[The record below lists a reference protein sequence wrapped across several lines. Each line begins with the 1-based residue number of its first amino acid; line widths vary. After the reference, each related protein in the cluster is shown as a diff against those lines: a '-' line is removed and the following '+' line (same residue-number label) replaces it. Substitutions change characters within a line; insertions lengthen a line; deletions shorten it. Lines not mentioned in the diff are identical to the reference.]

1 MDYRSVAGEYTA
13 ERVIEKSRFISY
25 VAHAAGEEEARAFLD
40 RVRKEHPLAT
50 HVCWAYI
57 SDRIGN
63 LQRFSDDGE
72 PQGTAGMPI
81 LGVLKAQE
89 LRETAV
95 AVVRYFGGIKLGAG
109 GLTRAYASLAAEGLS
124 GAQKVLYT
132 VCRELLIETDYPE
145 VDPLLRF
152 FGAKGTMV
160 LMKEFGA
167 RALFTVAVK
176 ERRPRPLRR
185 KSPSFSLAAPTS
197 WRGRVISAPSPR
209 NRARRLQS
217 GISPLFMRQVR

>member
-1 MDYRSVAGEYTA
+1 MQQEYTTIYSPA
-13 ERVIEKSRFISY
+13 EDEFVERKSRFIGHIAP
-25 VAHAAGEEEARAFLD
+25 VQTEEEAQAFIAQIRQQHRD
-40 RVRKEHPLAT
+40 AT
-50 HVCWAYI
+50 HNTYAYI
-57 SDRIGN
+57 LRSGIKRY
-63 LQRFSDDGE
+63 SDDGE

-81 LGVLKAQE
+81 LGVLKAKE

-109 GLTRAYASLAAEGLS
+109 GLTRAYASLAAEGVE
-124 GAQKVLYT
+124 GAKKVLYT

-176 ERRPRPLRR
+176 EADAEAFRAEVTEL
-185 KSPSFSLAAPTS
+185 LL
-197 WRGRVISAPSPR
+197 GRVDILEGESYFRPFP
-209 NRARRLQS
+209 
-217 GISPLFMRQVR
+217 VE

>member
-1 MDYRSVAGEYTA
+1 MDFLSVAGEYTA
-13 ERVIEKSRFISY
+13 ERTIEKSRFLSY
-25 VAHAAGEEEARAFLD
+25 VAHTAGEEEARAFLD
-40 RVRKEHPLAT
+40 RVRKEHPLST

-57 SDRIGN
+57 SDRLGN

-81 LGVLKAQE
+81 LGVLKAKE

-109 GLTRAYASLAAEGLS
+109 GLTRAYASLAAEGVE
-124 GAQKVLYT
+124 GAKKVLYT
-132 VCRELLIETDYPE
+132 VCRELLIEADYPE

-152 FGAKGTMV
+152 FGTKGTMV

-176 ERRPRPLRR
+176 EADAEAFRAEVTELLLGRADILEGESYFRPFP
-185 KSPSFSLAAPTS
+185 
-197 WRGRVISAPSPR
+197 VE
-209 NRARRLQS
+209 
-217 GISPLFMRQVR
+217 

>member
-1 MDYRSVAGEYTA
+1 MDYRSVAGQYTA

-109 GLTRAYASLAAEGLS
+109 GLTRAYASSAAEALER
-124 GAQKVLYT
+124 AEICEYA
-132 VCRELLIETDYPE
+132 VCVEVTIAVNYPE
-145 VDPLLRF
+145 VNALTRF
-152 FGAKGTMV
+152 LEGENV
-160 LMKEFGA
+160 LSREFA
-167 RALFTVAVK
+167 EKASFTVAVHEESVDDFCARCNDMLIGRAEILRGK
-176 ERRPRPLRR
+176 SYFSPFPLD
-185 KSPSFSLAAPTS
+185 K
-197 WRGRVISAPSPR
+197 
-209 NRARRLQS
+209 
-217 GISPLFMRQVR
+217 